1 LLYFIPGGKD
11 EQNNLSQNREEIST
25 ISEPI
30 DNSIKESFT
39 GGLENQNAFR
49 YLTSFKKLRTR
60 SFRRRQYKCHY
71 LSNDNCYNCAG

>member
-49 YLTSFKKLRTR
+49 YLTSFKK
-60 SFRRRQYKCHY
+60 
-71 LSNDNCYNCAG
+71 